1 MPDISYIQKSNHLA
15 AKEVRWRVAV
25 GRFILSFG
33 SVEWFTFHMLA
44 ELPTERLL
52 ESTMRLSFG
61 QRLDIVE
68 QLFRDK
74 SLEPELYK
82 RAIELLEKARSLSKI
97 RNLLAHNPLLLNLFD
112 DKVGVD
118 LEYQISKY
126 CEIEARLTIDKLE
139 EYCRNVEE
147 LEEQLGIIREQID
160 HALSGL

>member
-15 AKEVRWRVAV
+15 AKEVQWRVAV

-52 ESTMRLSFG
+52 ESTMKLGFG
-61 QRLDIVE
+61 QRLDIVK
-68 QLFRDK
+68 QLFREKNLD
-74 SLEPELYK
+74 PELSNK
-82 RAIELLEKARSLSKI
+82 AIELLENARSLSKI

-112 DKVGVD
+112 DSVGAD

-126 CEIEARLTIDKLE
+126 GEIEARLTIEDLEGYCRDIENLE
-139 EYCRNVEE
+139 EE
-147 LEEQLGIIREQID
+147 LGNIREEID
-160 HALSGL
+160 RAISSL